1 MNALNITALGRYQ
14 ILGELGRGSMGVVY
28 RAYDPVI
35 DRSVAVKTVILP
47 QSISDAERETFLN
60 RFFHEARTAGKLIH
74 SNIVVTYDAAIDDAT
89 GTPFI
94 AMEFI
99 DGGSLAER
107 LRREGRFGW
116 EHALDWVVSLARAL
130 DYAHQEGIVHRD
142 IKPANVIF
150 TRRGVPKIADFGIA
164 KLATANLT
172 QTGVVM
178 GTPYFMSPEQLRGEA
193 LDGRS
198 DLFSL
203 AALFYSL
210 VVGRRPF
217 EGVELAAIASQ
228 VLYKD
233 PAPPSETVSDLP
245 PSLDGVL
252 ARALMKSADE
262 RYANGEELAE
272 DLLAVKRGVAPRRA
286 VSPGEKTQARAVMV
300 PPLRAESINSPG
312 EGARSAARLETR
324 LTIRSDRTIGLVGH
338 IRNIRHKLSSSSR
351 WRVGAF
357 ASGVLLFLLTTA
369 IVFREDLAQWKL
381 YLDAKEAADAG
392 QLELSE
398 QKLEQIL
405 DRNPDFESASD
416 FLLEVSSELVLPE
429 LPIEL
434 SAKHDHRIGSC
445 TGQLTLR
452 DGSVEYRSKSHGSWQ
467 WLFAQIRSIDGRGS
481 WGLTLQ
487 TYEDDLLGLRGS
499 KNYNFSLQSGL
510 LSESASKRYE
520 RLVRYRRP
528 GDAPSA
534 D

>member
-1 MNALNITALGRYQ
+1 MNTLNIAALGRYQ
-14 ILGELGRGSMGVVY
+14 ILGEVGRGSMGVVY
-28 RAYDPVI
+28 RAHDPVI
-35 DRSVAVKTVILP
+35 DRPVALKTVILP
-47 QSISDAERETFLN
+47 ESISDAERETFLT

-74 SNIVVTYDAAIDDAT
+74 SNIVVTYDAATDDAT

-99 DGGSLAER
+99 DGGSLGER
-107 LRREGRFGW
+107 LRRDGRIGW
-116 EHALDWVVSLARAL
+116 ELALDWVVSLARAL
-130 DYAHQEGIVHRD
+130 DYAHLEGIVHRD

-150 TRRGVPKIADFGIA
+150 TRRGIPKIADFGIA
-164 KLATANLT
+164 KLSTANLT

-233 PAPPSETVSDLP
+233 PAPPSEAVSDLP

-252 ARALMKSADE
+252 SRALMKSADE
-262 RYANGEELAE
+262 RYVSGEELAE

-286 VSPGEKTQARAVMV
+286 VSPSEKTQARAVKI
-300 PPLRAESINSPG
+300 PPLPTAAIDSPDA
-312 EGARSAARLETR
+312 GAPWAARLETNR
-324 LTIRSDRTIGLVGH
+324 TIRSDVALGLVNH
-338 IRNIRHKLSSSSR
+338 VRHIRHKLSSSSR
-351 WRVGAF
+351 WRAGAV
-357 ASGVLLFLLTTA
+357 ASGVLLFLLA
-369 IVFREDLAQWKL
+369 AAVVFREDLGQWKL
-381 YLDAKEAADAG
+381 YLDAREAADAG

-405 DRNPDFESASD
+405 GRNPDFESASD

-434 SAKHDHRIGSC
+434 AVKHDHRLGSC

-467 WLFAQIRSIDGRGS
+467 WPFAQIRSVGGSS

-499 KNYNFSLQSGL
+499 KNYNFSIQSGP
-510 LSESASKRYE
+510 LSASASKRYE
-520 RLVRYRRP
+520 RLVGYRRL
-528 GDAPSA
+528 GEAPSP